1 MDYLPIQASSV
12 LNKQVFSSSSETL
25 TKRCSQIQPD
35 LMEAL
40 QMLKFMLKKDR
51 LNFMNGWKA
60 NPSEM
65 EVPEEDK
72 ELLLGNSLSVA
83 DSELDEIMASILSED

>member
-1 MDYLPIQASSV
+1 
-12 LNKQVFSSSSETL
+12 
-25 TKRCSQIQPD
+25 
-35 LMEAL
+35 MEAL

-51 LNFMNGWKA
+51 LDFMNGWKV

-72 ELLLGNSLSVA
+72 ESLLGKSLGIEQ
-83 DSELDEIMASILSED
+83 SELDEIMVSILVDD

>member
-1 MDYLPIQASSV
+1 
-12 LNKQVFSSSSETL
+12 
-25 TKRCSQIQPD
+25 IQPD

-51 LNFMNGWKA
+51 LNFMNGWKV
-60 NPSEM
+60 NLSEM

-72 ELLLGNSLSVA
+72 ELLLGKSLGVA
-83 DSELDEIMASILSED
+83 DSELDEIMVSILSED